1 MKDLRINKSKFVDQT
16 NRISFKFNRQKLYG
30 FKGDTL
36 ASALIANNIHLV
48 GRSFKYHRPRGI
60 MTCGSEEPNAIV
72 QVGNDSSM
80 TEPNTRT
87 TEIELYEGL
96 EAFSQN
102 CWPSVNFDIGGINNF
117 FSSIIP
123 AGFYYKTFMW
133 PSKFWMF
140 YEHFIRKSAG
150 LGKSPTLPD
159 KDIYDH
165 KYLHCDVLIV
175 GGGISGIIAAKISAK
190 NNFNTVLLDDKPHLG
205 GSTIYQNNPCFKI
218 NGNNSYLWLENEIQS
233 LKSFNNLTIKNRT
246 SLAAY
251 HGYNYLLAKENLS
264 DHLDLNSRKDKI
276 RQRLWKIRAKKV
288 IIATGSIERP
298 LVFKNNDRPGIM
310 LSSSIKK
317 YIDYYGVK
325 SGKKISLFTNNDSA
339 YETAISL
346 KDSGVNI
353 NSIID
358 IRDNS
363 DSSVVRYAKDL
374 GIKINW
380 NHTIINTHGYK
391 RINTI
396 DTMLISKDG
405 SSVRG
410 SIRPIE
416 CDCLGISGGWTPM
429 VHLFTQ
435 SGGKLKFNE
444 TDQIFLPNKV
454 RSDQIS
460 IGSCNGDFEL
470 DDILKNSNNLIKNF
484 LNIDNSDYDNLNI
497 ITSKEIVKKNVW
509 LLPSYKYSNPTY
521 LPIKSKPKN
530 EFVDFQ
536 NDSTANDIKLAL
548 REGFK
553 SIEHVKR
560 YTTTG
565 MGTDQGKLSN
575 MHALG
580 IISDITGLKMGDLGT
595 TTFRPPFTPLSFGAL
610 VGRNVGSFFD
620 ITRKTPMHKWHLE
633 NKAKFENVGQ
643 WKRAW
648 YYPQNNEN
656 MYQAVQRESKAAR
669 DSAGILDAST
679 LGKIDI
685 QGTDASEFLNRV
697 YTNAWSKL
705 AIGKCRYGL
714 MLNEDGMVYD
724 DGVTTR
730 LGENHYLMTT
740 TTGGAANVLSK
751 LEDYLQTEWPELDVY
766 LTSVTDHYA
775 TASVCGPNSKK
786 ILMKIFPN
794 IKFDDENFP
803 HMSFQNAAIENKSC
817 RIMRISFTG
826 EHSYEINI
834 EAKFGKSLWEKC
846 IEAGKEFNIT
856 PYGTET
862 MHLLRAEKG
871 FIIVGQDTDGT
882 MTPID
887 LQMDWIVSKKKYD
900 FIGKRSLYRSDT
912 IREDRKQLVG
922 LLTDDPK
929 EVLEEGAQIVS
940 DLNKKPVDMLGHVTS
955 SYFSPNLNKS
965 IALAVV
971 KSGKKMTGQ
980 KLIVPMQNKNIYV
993 TVSDFI
999 FFDKKN
1005 KRLNA

>member
-1 MKDLRINKSKFVDQT
+1 MTKNLRINKNNFIDQT
-16 NRISFKFNRQKLYG
+16 TRISFKFNGKQLFGY
-30 FKGDTL
+30 KGDTL
-36 ASALIANNIHLV
+36 ASALLANNIHLV

-72 QVGNDSSM
+72 QIGNDPSL
-80 TEPNTRT
+80 TDPNVRA

-96 EAFSQN
+96 DASSQN

-117 FSSIIP
+117 LSPLLP

-133 PSKFWMF
+133 PASFWGK
-140 YEHFIRKSAG
+140 YEYFIRHSAG
-150 LGKSPTLPD
+150 LGKAPTKSDP
-159 KDIYDH
+159 DIYDH
-165 KYLHCDVLIV
+165 QYSHCDVLVV
-175 GGGISGIIAAKISAK
+175 GGGISGIISAK
-190 NNFNTVLLDDKPHLG
+190 LSAEKGLETILIDDKSFLG
-205 GSTIYQNNPCFKI
+205 GTTIYQENESYKI
-218 NGNNSYLWLENEIQS
+218 NNIYSNKWLAKEINS
-233 LKSFNNLTIKNRT
+233 LKNYPNLIIKNRT
-246 SLAAY
+246 SLAAF
-251 HGYNYLLAKENLS
+251 HGYNYLLARENLT
-264 DHLDLNSRKDKI
+264 DHLCINERKNKI

-288 IIATGSIERP
+288 IIASGSIERP
-298 LVFKNNDRPGIM
+298 LIFSNNDRPGII

-325 SGKKISLFTNNDSA
+325 TGENISLFTNNDSA

-346 KDSGVNI
+346 YKSGVKVNVI
-353 NSIID
+353 VD
-358 IRDNS
+358 IRKKS
-363 DSSVVRYAKDL
+363 DSLIVKEALNL
-374 GIKINW
+374 GLKVLW
-380 NHTIINTHGYK
+380 ESTIIETKGYK
-391 RINTI
+391 RIKSFEVMKLS
-396 DTMLISKDG
+396 DDG
-405 SSVRG
+405 NSVVG
-410 SIRPIE
+410 NKTKYN

-435 SGGKLKFNE
+435 SGGKLKFRNDDNVFVP
-444 TDQIFLPNKV
+444 DQNRTPSN
-454 RSDQIS
+454 QIS
-460 IGSCNGDFEL
+460 VGSCNGEFKL
-470 DDILKNSNNLIKNF
+470 DDVVIKTIENLKNYL
-484 LNIDNSDYDNLNI
+484 NLNKTCYDDI
-497 ITSKEIVKKNVW
+497 KINCPDEESKRNIW
-509 LLPSYKYSNPTY
+509 LLPSD
-521 LPIKSKPKN
+521 KPLGKTKP
-530 EFVDFQ
+530 FLDFQ
-536 NDSTANDIKLAL
+536 NDSTAKDVKLAL

-580 IISDITGLKMGDLGT
+580 IIADTTGTDMGELGT
-595 TTFRPPFTPLSFGAL
+595 TTFRPPYTPLTFGAI
-610 VGRNVGSFFD
+610 VGRNVGEFFD
-620 ITRKTPMHKWHLE
+620 HTRRTAIHNWHVK

-643 WKRAW
+643 WKRPW
-648 YYPQNNEN
+648 YFPKNGET

-705 AIGKCRYGL
+705 EIGKCRYGL

-730 LGENHYLMTT
+730 LGENHYIMTT

-766 LTSVTDHYA
+766 LTTVTDQYS
-775 TASVCGPNSKK
+775 TISICGPNSKK
-786 ILMKIFPN
+786 ILTKIVPGLDLSDN
-794 IKFDDENFP
+794 NFP
-803 HMSFQNAAIENKSC
+803 HMSFKNTKLSNVNC

-834 EAKFGKSLWEKC
+834 QSNYAEDVWIKC
-846 IEAGKEFNIT
+846 MEAGKEFNLT

-871 FIIVGQDTDGT
+871 FIITGQDTDGT
-882 MTPID
+882 LTPSD
-887 LQMDWIVSKKKYD
+887 LQMDWIIGKKKFD

-929 EVLEEGAQIVS
+929 EVLEEGAQLVENI
-940 DLNKKPVDMLGHVTS
+940 NTKPVEMLGHVTS

-971 KSGKKMTGQ
+971 KSGKKLKGK
-980 KLIVPMQNKNIYV
+980 KLIVPMENKNINV
-993 TVSDFI
+993 TITDTVFY
-999 FFDKKN
+999 DKEN

>member
-1 MKDLRINKSKFVDQT
+1 MPRELRVNNSKFIDQT
-16 NRISFKFNRQKLYG
+16 TRVSFKFNGQTLYG

-36 ASALIANNIHLV
+36 ASALLANDIHLV

-72 QVGNDSSM
+72 QIGNDPSL
-80 TEPNTRT
+80 TEPNVRA

-96 EAFSQN
+96 EASSQN
-102 CWPSVNFDIGGINNF
+102 CWPSVNFDIGAINNL
-117 FSSIIP
+117 FSPLIP
-123 AGFYYKTFMW
+123 AAFYYKTFMW
-133 PSKFWMF
+133 PASFWEK
-140 YEHFIRKSAG
+140 YEYFIRKSAG
-150 LGKSPTLPD
+150 LGKSPTKAD
-159 KDIYDH
+159 QDIYDH
-165 KYLHCDVLIV
+165 RYLHCDVLIV
-175 GGGISGIIAAKISAK
+175 GGGISGIIAAKMAAQ
-190 NNFNTVLLDDKPHLG
+190 NNLNTVLLDDKNNLG
-205 GSTIYQNNPCFKI
+205 GSTIFQENDCFKI
-218 NGNNSYLWLENEIQS
+218 NNNYSNNWLKKEIANLS
-233 LKSFNNLTIKNRT
+233 SFKNLTVKTRT
-246 SLAAY
+246 TLAAY
-251 HGYNYLLAKENLS
+251 HSYNYLLARENLT
-264 DHLDLNSRKDKI
+264 DHLSLNEKKDKI

-288 IIATGSIERP
+288 IISTGAIERP
-298 LVFKNNDRPGIM
+298 LIFNNNDRPGII

-325 SGKKISLFTNNDSA
+325 CGQKISLFTNNDSV

-346 KDSGVNI
+346 NNSGVTV

-358 IRDNS
+358 IRDKSNS
-363 DSSVVRYAKDL
+363 SIVKQVEKL
-374 GIKINW
+374 GIKIHW
-380 NHTIINTHGYK
+380 KHTVVSTTGYK
-391 RINTI
+391 K
-396 DTMLISKDG
+396 ISSIELMKLTDDG
-405 SSVRG
+405 SGVIG
-410 SIRPIE
+410 NKLKEE

-435 SGGKLKFNE
+435 SGGKLKFSDKDNV
-444 TDQIFLPNKV
+444 FLPDK
-454 RSDQIS
+454 SSSEQIS

-470 DDILKNSNNLIKNF
+470 DDVIKNSSKLVKQF
-484 LNIDNSDYDNLNI
+484 LNIDHSDYENLNI
-497 ITSKEIVKKNVW
+497 DCSKEKDKKNIW
-509 LLPSYKYSNPTY
+509 LLPSD
-521 LPIKSKPKN
+521 KPLGKTKP
-530 EFVDFQ
+530 FLDFQ
-536 NDSTANDIKLAL
+536 NDSTAKDIKLAL

-580 IISDITGLKMGDLGT
+580 IVAEISGVKMGELGT
-595 TTFRPPFTPLSFGAL
+595 TTFRPPYTPLSFGAI

-620 ITRKTPMHKWHLE
+620 ITRKTPMHDWHVE
-633 NKAKFENVGQ
+633 HKAEFENVGQ

-648 YYPQNNEN
+648 YYPRKNET
-656 MYQAVQRESKAAR
+656 MHEAVQRESKAAR

-705 AIGKCRYGL
+705 EIGKCRYGL

-730 LGENHYLMTT
+730 LGENHYIMTT

-751 LEDYLQTEWPELDVY
+751 LEDYLQTEWPELDVF
-766 LTSVTDHYA
+766 LTSVTDHYG
-775 TASVCGPNSKK
+775 TVSICGPNSKK
-786 ILMKIFPN
+786 ILSKIIPDLDLA
-794 IKFDDENFP
+794 DDKFP
-803 HMSFQNAAIENKSC
+803 HMSFKNAMIGKIRS
-817 RIMRISFTG
+817 RVMRISFTG
-826 EHSYEINI
+826 ELSYEINVHSSY
-834 EAKFGKSLWEKC
+834 AKSLWDKC
-846 IEAGKEFNIT
+846 FEAGQEFNIT

-871 FIIVGQDTDGT
+871 FIIAGQDTDGT
-882 MTPID
+882 ITPVD
-887 LQMDWIVSKKKYD
+887 LQMDWIISKKKYD

-922 LLTDDPK
+922 LLTDDPN
-929 EVLEEGAQIVS
+929 EVLEEGAQIVAET
-940 DLNKKPVDMLGHVTS
+940 NKKPVEMLGHVTS

-965 IALAVV
+965 IALAVI
-971 KSGKKMTGQ
+971 KSGKKLNGKKMF
-980 KLIVPMQNKNIYV
+980 VPMKKKNIEV
-993 TVSDFI
+993 TITDTVFL
-999 FFDKKN
+999 DKEN